1 MLIFDQLRKSDRRLQ
16 LLSVVVLVGMAMLI
30 SGLWYVQVIS
40 RKKYE
45 DSLKIQSFRTV
56 PVPAVRG
63 KILDR
68 NGLLL
73 ADNEPRFNVNL
84 FLEDLP
90 RLFNFEYTN
99 SVRKEFLQLSGAIKL
114 DRTNVA
120 LLREE
125 ARYRVV
131 SNIVSKVS
139 WAVGYPLTLDPKAFA
154 QHYANQL
161 ALPLKIF
168 PTGLNSR
175 QLALFMEKRADA
187 PGVDLDVQPIRTYPN
202 ANVAA
207 HLLGYLRP
215 DTASP
220 DDEDFQFSYP
230 LPSFAGRSG
239 LEGRFD
245 EQLRGKVGVKSIL
258 VNNIGYR
265 QREEIWTPAQA
276 GEDVAQYR
284 AGQWEQAVQTLEQ
297 NKGGAAAFDWVFL
310 AMAHRQIVVDPDVV
324 AA

>member
-1 MLIFDQLRKSDRRLQ
+1 MLIFDQLRKSDRRLRW
-16 LLSVVVLVGMAMLI
+16 LSIVVLAGMAVLMA
-30 SGLWYVQVIS
+30 GLWYVQVIS

-99 SVRKEFLQLSGAIKL
+99 RVRKEFLQLSGALKL
-114 DRTNVA
+114 DKTNVA
-120 LLREE
+120 HLREE

-139 WAVGYPLTLDPKAFA
+139 WTVGYPLTLDPKAFA
-154 QHYANQL
+154 QHYGSQL

-168 PTGLNSR
+168 PTGLNPQ
-175 QLALFMEKRADA
+175 QLALFMEKGAEE
-187 PGVDLDVQPIRTYPN
+187 PGVDLDVQPVRTYPN
-202 ANVAA
+202 ASVAA
-207 HLLGYLRP
+207 HLLGY
-215 DTASP
+215 
-220 DDEDFQFSYP
+220 
-230 LPSFAGRSG
+230 
-239 LEGRFD
+239 
-245 EQLRGKVGVKSIL
+245 
-258 VNNIGYR
+258 
-265 QREEIWTPAQA
+265 
-276 GEDVAQYR
+276 
-284 AGQWEQAVQTLEQ
+284 
-297 NKGGAAAFDWVFL
+297 
-310 AMAHRQIVVDPDVV
+310 
-324 AA
+324 